1 MLNKAA
7 IAEKSMSSTSL
18 SLAHSRGV
26 TPPRA
31 MRLQRH
37 KASIKIKAQRM
48 KIDSESEAN
57 YIVNI
62 FVVLEAS
69 RSWQPVDPVKIKK
82 IFS

>member
-1 MLNKAA
+1 
-7 IAEKSMSSTSL
+7 
-18 SLAHSRGV
+18 
-26 TPPRA
+26 
-31 MRLQRH
+31 
-37 KASIKIKAQRM
+37 M